1 MFAALRV
8 LLCRVCAAA
17 LSVCLCRYWP
27 LGDLFHIV
35 VGIVLMSVVLVG
47 YAATTKWSMRVCQRA
62 DLLCEDLLICA
73 PRRAMLLAHLQS
85 ALRGANVMGVTVS
98 EDFCVM
104 VRQPVSILHLLGVG
118 HRLALRLSVFADP
131 EVDGRTPLCTVL
143 LGCGDHNL
151 VSRSQ
156 LDAGRVSGRHAV
168 RQPSMQPSDTLPYAR
183 AAVACCV

>member
-1 MFAALRV
+1 
-8 LLCRVCAAA
+8 
-17 LSVCLCRYWP
+17 
-27 LGDLFHIV
+27 
-35 VGIVLMSVVLVG
+35 
-47 YAATTKWSMRVCQRA
+47 
-62 DLLCEDLLICA
+62 
-73 PRRAMLLAHLQS
+73 
-85 ALRGANVMGVTVS
+85 MGVTVS

-168 RQPSMQPSDTLPYAR
+168 RQLSMQPSDTLPYAR
-183 AAVACCV
+183 AAVLRVIPICRSAVEFPAVEWELGERYRLAIPIEYDTGVT

>member
-104 VRQPVSILHLLGVG
+104 VRQPVLILHLLGVG

-131 EVDGRTPLCTVL
+131 EVDGRTPLC
-143 LGCGDHNL
+143 
-151 VSRSQ
+151 
-156 LDAGRVSGRHAV
+156 AV
-168 RQPSMQPSDTLPYAR
+168 RGQIKQAKRSELEAQIN
-183 AAVACCV
+183 AAAASNQFERCIQLREELNRLV